1 MVNIFFRIFA
11 SLILLVVLGGR
22 IEGPVQVYPKAAAS
36 EYVAPIIKN
45 VRVGYVE
52 APCFMQGMSDDA
64 VKSGLAYD
72 YLQRVSYYT
81 NWRYVYVY
89 GDWATILDKLYKGEV
104 DVMAGVS
111 KTPERAGKMLFP
123 DYAMFQGYLSGNCPK
138 AEHSG

>member
-1 MVNIFFRIFA
+1 MANIFFRIFA
-11 SLILLVVLGGR
+11 GLILLVVLGGR
-22 IEGPVQVYPKAAAS
+22 IEGPAQFYSEAVAS
-36 EYVAPIIKN
+36 EYVAPVIKN